1 VQLFCDRLCS
11 LDKKDLVNQTLRIP
25 ASLAFIILLALG
37 LSNCGK
43 ENPAETATASSP
55 AAPLSELDKMI
66 NDYENVVN
74 EYVKMARRHQA
85 GDMGVTMQLIEDE
98 DAVTQMAAKLQ
109 QKSGEMNP
117 TQAQRVA
124 GISSRKAPYLK

>member
-1 VQLFCDRLCS
+1 M
-11 LDKKDLVNQTLRIP
+11 NQILRIP

-37 LSNCGK
+37 LSNCSK
-43 ENPAETATASSP
+43 ESPAETAPASSP

-74 EYVKMARRHQA
+74 EYVKTARKHQA
-85 GDMGVTMQLIEDE
+85 GDMGVTMRLIDDE
-98 DAVTQMAAKLQ
+98 DAVTKMAAKLQ

-117 TQAQRVA
+117 AQAQRVA
-124 GISSRKAPYLK
+124 GISAKKAPYLK